1 MNTKSLTRF
10 RVQVERTNLYKWSMI
25 YLLKEKLL
33 QSFLLSKCFANMYIL
48 SSRYLFYSGTVT
60 REVI

>member
-10 RVQVERTNLYKWSMI
+10 SVLVEGKKLCKWSRI
-25 YLLKEKLL
+25 YLNKEKLL
-33 QSFLLSKCFANMYIL
+33 QRILLSKFFANMYIL
-48 SSRYLFYSGTVT
+48 SSQYLFYSGKVT

>member
-1 MNTKSLTRF
+1 
-10 RVQVERTNLYKWSMI
+10 MI

-48 SSRYLFYSGTVT
+48 SSQYLFYSGTVT
-60 REVI
+60 REVT